1 MNLEDLKEALMQ
13 LAKEQPEFVAD
24 LIEETV
30 RSRLRIAS
38 VDDGDYYK
46 PGTTYALE
54 WSDTMGG
61 SSEFTRA
68 S

>member
-38 VDDGDYYK
+38 VDDG
-46 PGTTYALE
+46 GLL
-54 WSDTMGG
+54 
-61 SSEFTRA
+61 
-68 S
+68 